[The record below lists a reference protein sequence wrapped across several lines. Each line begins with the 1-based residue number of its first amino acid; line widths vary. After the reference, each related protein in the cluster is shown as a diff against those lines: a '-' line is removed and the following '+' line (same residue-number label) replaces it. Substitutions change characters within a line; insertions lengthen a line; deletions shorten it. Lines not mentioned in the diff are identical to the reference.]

1 MKNKKTRFYATI
13 CIGLV
18 FVFSIIPLLVL
29 AQYNHGWAD
38 DYSYGFRAYSV
49 WKQTHSVRQ
58 IILAAVEQAKSSYFD
73 WQGTYAGIFFMAIQ
87 PGIFGDSYYILTTY
101 LMLFLLISSVLFFF
115 KVVIIDLLDGE
126 RYDWYIISMIV
137 LFLIIQCVP
146 DPVQAF
152 YWFNGSLYYLVF
164 FSLLL
169 YMVGIWVQLSCQEG
183 IIKAKRVRRVIL
195 TCVLSA
201 LVGGGNYVGT
211 LLAVEVSVMIL
222 IIIFYKHLKSGRILV
237 LPFLVLIIGFGISMI
252 APGNAIRSASFAG
265 QQKGVIQSIYFSFRY
280 GIQFI
285 NEWTN
290 LYLIFALLFLIPFW
304 WDVVMKNNGIERD
317 CRFPLVFL

>member
-1 MKNKKTRFYATI
+1 
-13 CIGLV
+13 
-18 FVFSIIPLLVL
+18 
-29 AQYNHGWAD
+29 
-38 DYSYGFRAYSV
+38 
-49 WKQTHSVRQ
+49 
-58 IILAAVEQAKSSYFD
+58 
-73 WQGTYAGIFFMAIQ
+73 
-87 PGIFGDSYYILTTY
+87 
-101 LMLFLLISSVLFFF
+101 
-115 KVVIIDLLDGE
+115 
-126 RYDWYIISMIV
+126 
-137 LFLIIQCVP
+137 
-146 DPVQAF
+146 
-152 YWFNGSLYYLVF
+152 
-164 FSLLL
+164 
-169 YMVGIWVQLSCQEG
+169 MVGIWVQLSCQEG

-290 LYLIFALLFLIPFW
+290 LYLIFALLFLIPFCGMW
-304 WDVVMKNNGIERD
+304 
-317 CRFPLVFL
+317 